1 MEGEPI
7 MTLEEFEYEVRHTL
21 LTDSGQCPVT
31 PVVLLLQGKWKLQII
46 YGLFCS
52 GTVRFGEFKKMPMLQ
67 GITNTML
74 TNALKDL
81 IRDGIISRE
90 QFNEIPPHVEYSLT
104 EKGKDLLPVFY
115 SIAQFGLKYIK

>member
-1 MEGEPI
+1 M
-7 MTLEEFEYEVRHTL
+7 MTLEEFEHDMRHII

-46 YGLFCS
+46 YGLFCNV
-52 GTVRFGEFKKMPMLQ
+52 TVRFGEFKKMSMFQ

-74 TNALKDL
+74 SSALRDL
-81 IRDGIISRE
+81 IHDGIVSRK

-104 EKGKDLLPVFY
+104 KKGKDLLPVFY

>member
-1 MEGEPI
+1 
-7 MTLEEFEYEVRHTL
+7 MTLEEFEHDIRHTL
-21 LTDSGQCPVT
+21 LTDSEQCPVT

-67 GITNTML
+67 EITNTML
-74 TNALKDL
+74 TSALRDL
-81 IRDGIISRE
+81 IRDGIVSRK

-115 SIAQFGLKYIK
+115 SIAQFGMKYIK

>member
-1 MEGEPI
+1 
-7 MTLEEFEYEVRHTL
+7 MTLEEFKHDVRHTL

-31 PVVLLLQGKWKLQII
+31 PVILTLQGKWKLQII

-74 TNALKDL
+74 ASALRDL
-81 IRDGIISRE
+81 IRDGIISRK

-104 EKGKDLLPVFY
+104 EKGEDLLSVFY
-115 SIAQFGLKYIK
+115 AIAQFGMKYVK